1 MQSLNKGL
9 ISLKNRLIRF
19 FSLVTAIIITITAFP
34 LSASA
39 TTFNRIVNASTDI
52 IMTNEGTYTTVVR
65 NDNGSLSIGKICWH
79 GTNALNLLKDIVA
92 KNPTQALSILGK
104 SLYNE
109 IITYSSWDT
118 KIPTVN
124 ETAVITVLL
133 STAESRE
140 VQDKTAWEYISKY
153 VDHGI
158 SLGITEPE
166 ALIFF
171 ADYENQM
178 GRNGAASFYY
188 NVMRNY
194 GEVNLGTLFSASSKN
209 ARRVRTYNFCATI
222 NWNNYSDNPVNEK
235 DTVPPEISDVVVS
248 NINTQG
254 YTVSCTA
261 SDNKKVMAIFFAVF
275 HQDDGSENAKWY
287 RQDTT
292 ATAKMTID
300 ITEFNNRAG
309 NYCTYIYV
317 FDEAGNYSYVELN
330 AVKVPEVT
338 PAEPK
343 LSLTVSATSAEKVGE
358 KMRWRASA
366 SGGSGSYLYTFSLY
380 RDNKEIKRTSRSDY
394 SDFEYTIDATGV
406 YKVLANVYDTVS
418 GKTATVVSSETNIFT
433 PIVIESFNANIPA
446 ALLGQQIFWEVEA
459 NGGEGELEYSYT
471 LYKDDIIVQSTDF
484 KAGNYKYTYKP
495 SEEGVYNVTV
505 NIRDSRSQV
514 ISLKSDDITVIRP
527 LEAENVSFS
536 SDYAVAGKSVSCS
549 VDIFGGT
556 GSYTCV
562 FSIYCDGVLVIE
574 SESLN
579 SDEFTFTVPKAGK
592 YTAKVT
598 VTDADT
604 TVTEAEG
611 GSLSVAEKAQ
621 KGDSNCDG
629 KLTAADARYALRCS
643 AGLDTVDELFKYAVD
658 VNEDGKITAADA
670 RQILRVVAQLDTF

>member
-1 MQSLNKGL
+1 
-9 ISLKNRLIRF
+9 
-19 FSLVTAIIITITAFP
+19 
-34 LSASA
+34 
-39 TTFNRIVNASTDI
+39 
-52 IMTNEGTYTTVVR
+52 MTNEGTYTTVVR

-92 KNPTQALSILGK
+92 KNPTQALGILGS

-109 IITYSSWDT
+109 IITYSSWET

-133 STAESRE
+133 STAESRDI
-140 VQDKTAWEYISKY
+140 QDKTAWEYISRY
-153 VDHGI
+153 VEHGI
-158 SLGITEPE
+158 ELGITEPE

-222 NWNNYSDNPVNEK
+222 NWNNYSDNPVNER
-235 DTVPPEISDVVVS
+235 DTIAPEISDVVVS
-248 NINTQG
+248 DINAQG

-261 SDNKKVMAIFFAVF
+261 SDNKQVLAIFFAVF
-275 HQDDGSENAKWY
+275 HKDDGSENAKWY
-287 RQDTT
+287 KQDTT

-300 ITEFNNRAG
+300 ISEFNNRSG

-330 AVKVPEVT
+330 EIKVPENT

-343 LSLTVSATSAEKVGE
+343 LSLTVSASSAAKIGE

-366 SGGSGSYLYTFSLY
+366 TGGSGNYLYSFSLY
-380 RDNKEIKRTSRSDY
+380 RDNKEIKRTGRSDY
-394 SDFEYTIDATGV
+394 SDFEYTVDATGV
-406 YKVLANVYDTVS
+406 YKVLVNVYDTTS
-418 GKTATVVSSETNIFT
+418 GKTATVVSADTNIFT
-433 PIVIESFNANIPA
+433 PIVTESFKANIPA
-446 ALLGQQIFWEVEA
+446 ALLGQQIFWEVKA
-459 NGGEGELEYSYT
+459 SGGEGELEYSYT
-471 LYKDDIIVQSTDF
+471 LYKDDTIVQSTEF
-484 KAGNYKYTYKP
+484 KAGNYKYSYKP

-505 NIRDSRSQV
+505 NIRDGRSQV
-514 ISLKSDDITVIRP
+514 VSLKSEDITVIRP

-536 SDYAVAGKSVSCS
+536 SDYTVAGKNVTCS
-549 VDIFGGT
+549 VDVFGGT
-556 GSYTCV
+556 GSYTCK
-562 FSIYCDGVLVIE
+562 FSIYCDGIPVLE
-574 SESLN
+574 SDIISTN
-579 SDEFTFTVPKAGK
+579 EFTFTVPKAGR
-592 YTAKVT
+592 YTAFVT
-598 VTDADT
+598 VTDADK
-604 TVTEAEG
+604 TVTEANG
-611 GSLSVAEKAQ
+611 GTLTAAEKAQ

-658 VNEDGKITAADA
+658 VNEDGRITAADA